1 MPRRNRPSKRVP
13 LPDAKYNNVLVS
25 RFANKVMQGGKKN
38 LAARIMYGCFDIIEQ
53 RMKRDPLTV
62 FEQAVRNV
70 TPLVEVKGRRVG
82 GATYQVPVEVTNDR
96 GRSLSIRWIL
106 QAARSRP
113 GRTMASKLADELM
126 DAYQN
131 NGASIKRR
139 EDIYRMAE
147 ANRAF
152 AHYRW

>member
-13 LPDAKYNNVLVS
+13 LPDVKYNNVLVS
-25 RFANKVMQGGKKN
+25 RFANKVMQSGKKN
-38 LAARIMYGCFDIIEQ
+38 LAARIMYDSFDIIEQ
-53 RMKRDPLTV
+53 RMNRDPVAV

-147 ANRAF
+147 ANKAF

>member
-13 LPDAKYNNVLVS
+13 RPDVKYNSVLVS
-25 RFANKVMQGGKKN
+25 QFANKVMQSGKKN
-38 LAARIMYGCFDIIEQ
+38 LAATIMYDSFDIIEQ
-53 RMKRDPLTV
+53 RLNRDPLAV

-70 TPLVEVKGRRVG
+70 TPMVEVKGRRVG
-82 GATYQVPVEVTNDR
+82 GATYQVPVEVTDDR
-96 GRSLSIRWIL
+96 GRSLAIRWLL

-113 GRTMASKLADELM
+113 GRTMSSQLADELM

-131 NGASIKRR
+131 NGVSIKRK
-139 EDIYRMAE
+139 DDTHRMAE

>member
-13 LPDAKYNNVLVS
+13 LPDVKFNSVLVS
-25 RFANKVMQGGKKN
+25 QFANKVMQSGKKN
-38 LAARIMYGCFDIIEQ
+38 LAARIMYDCFDIIEQ
-53 RMKRDPLTV
+53 RMNRDPVAV

-82 GATYQVPVEVTNDR
+82 GATYQVPIEVTEDR

-131 NGASIKRR
+131 SGASIKKKD
-139 EDIYRMAE
+139 DIYRMAE
-147 ANRAF
+147 ANKAF

>member
-13 LPDAKYNNVLVS
+13 LPDVKYNNVLVS
-25 RFANKVMQGGKKN
+25 RFANKVMQCGKKN
-38 LAARIMYGCFDIIEQ
+38 LAARIMYDCFDIIEQ
-53 RMKRDPLTV
+53 RMNRDPVAV

-147 ANRAF
+147 ANKAF
-152 AHYRW
+152 AHYSW

>member
-13 LPDAKYNNVLVS
+13 LPDVKYNNVLVS
-25 RFANKVMQGGKKN
+25 RFANKVMQSGKKN
-38 LAARIMYGCFDIIEQ
+38 LAARIMYDSFDIIEQ
-53 RMKRDPLTV
+53 RMNRDPVAV

-147 ANRAF
+147 ANKAF
-152 AHYRW
+152 AHYSW